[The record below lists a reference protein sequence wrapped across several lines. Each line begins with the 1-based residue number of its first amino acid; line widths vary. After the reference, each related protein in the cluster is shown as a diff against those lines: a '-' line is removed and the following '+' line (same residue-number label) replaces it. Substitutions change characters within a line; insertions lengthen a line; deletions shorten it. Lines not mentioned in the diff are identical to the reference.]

1 MIYLLLIT
9 DSIPTSF
16 DIILTAASM
25 AARAWILSVE
35 DRKKLIEGAF
45 EGK

>member
-9 DSIPTSF
+9 IPTSF